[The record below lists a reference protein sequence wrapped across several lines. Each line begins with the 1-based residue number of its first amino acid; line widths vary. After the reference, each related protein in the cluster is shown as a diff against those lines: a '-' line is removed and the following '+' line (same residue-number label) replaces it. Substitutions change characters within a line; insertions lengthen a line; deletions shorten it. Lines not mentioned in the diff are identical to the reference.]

1 MPQCLARKRW
11 LALVILILL
20 AGVTELSCSVADL
33 ERIATENKLEDL
45 KTESAGGVITKSR
58 FLAFDS
64 VLKGGMQEEKGMTG
78 AFRRIVIGPDQ
89 EIQFLTPVAVG
100 GIDNYLY
107 VVDSGLRIVFR
118 YDLVNATIE
127 PIGNVGAQFAGEM
140 GKIYVARDRSF
151 YIVDSTGKQVLHFD
165 EQGIVKQTFQDL
177 ANLSRP
183 IDIIYDETTNDL
195 LVADGSY
202 SHIVVFNQ
210 SGRAV
215 RTIGQ
220 RGTGPGRFRAMTAMT
235 LGDDGLYILDR
246 LELPVQ
252 VLTINGDYKYSFGQS
267 HHTFPSAIAVNDDGV
282 VYVADKSD
290 NTIRIYQDAEL
301 LSVFGGTGSA
311 PGRFREITSM
321 WVNNDLLY
329 VADSMN
335 RRVQILRMTS
345 EASAPAVLTQ

>member
-1 MPQCLARKRW
+1 MA
-11 LALVILILL
+11 
-20 AGVTELSCSVADL
+20 EL

-45 KTESAGGVITKSR
+45 KSESSGGALAKSR
-58 FLAFDS
+58 FLVFDS
-64 VLKGGMQEEKGMTG
+64 VIKGGMQEEEGLTG
-78 AFRRIVIGPDQ
+78 AFRRIMIGPDQ

-100 GIDNYLY
+100 GVDNYLY

-118 YDLVNATIE
+118 YDFINNTIE

-140 GKIYVARDRSF
+140 GRIYVARDRSF
-151 YIVDSTGKQVLHFD
+151 YVVDPTGRQVLHFD
-165 EQGIVKQTFQDL
+165 EQGMVTQTFQDL

-210 SGRAV
+210 AGRAV

-235 LGDDGLYILDR
+235 MGDDGLYVLDR

-252 VLTINGDYKYSFGQS
+252 VLTINGDYKYSFGES

-321 WVNNDLLY
+321 WINNDLLY

-335 RRVQILRMTS
+335 RRVQVLRMTS
-345 EASAPAVLTQ
+345 EEPAPAVLTQ